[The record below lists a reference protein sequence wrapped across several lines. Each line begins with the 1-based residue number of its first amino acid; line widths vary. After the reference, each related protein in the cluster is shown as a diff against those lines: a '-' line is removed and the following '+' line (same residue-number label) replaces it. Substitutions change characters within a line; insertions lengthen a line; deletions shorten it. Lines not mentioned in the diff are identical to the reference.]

1 MAPSRHH
8 HPDPLDPLLL
18 SIPPLNQPIWSC
30 MGEFCWRLW
39 VARASNR
46 LSLFCGTTWPYQWA
60 SRSSSTVD
68 VWWASSLGIYS
79 SSSFYR
85 LSYFWG
91 RLFKTLLFEEPL
103 PHPKSFG
110 KFDLTSQWF
119 AWLGSRI

>member
-46 LSLFCGTTWPYQWA
+46 LSLFCWHDLAVPVGIEIFFDGGCL
-60 SRSSSTVD
+60 VGIG
-68 VWWASSLGIYS
+68 LGIYS
-79 SSSFYR
+79 SSSFYQ
-85 LSYFWG
+85 LSYFWVVCLAG
-91 RLFKTLLFEEPL
+91 IKDLNLLLFWTLVVVVVLEI
-103 PHPKSFG
+103 F
-110 KFDLTSQWF
+110 
-119 AWLGSRI
+119 